1 MALLPLAG
9 WALEDVTVTPV
20 TFTKP
25 YGYSETVTVNM
36 FTCSPAVSAQEK
48 QAIAA
53 KLTLVRIDEGQDV
66 NTAEGYRYYFEKTGN
81 TENSTIFV
89 ASTEGRLRISKLNL
103 SNPGQNSSQQDIH
116 VNVTLDPNADVSWT
130 GQAIEPTVTVSI
142 SGLDIDECN
151 GNLTENTHYTLEI
164 TNNINPNSSATATV
178 TAKDNTNFS
187 GTKVVDNFFVVG
199 KPSIQNASVTFKN
212 TFAPKFTGGPITV
225 QASDIDKVIVQYPNM
240 EPQELATTEWGIVA
254 NGYENNVE
262 AADKTAENA
271 PKVKLQGTNDHE
283 GTIMVP
289 FTIAPATDINIV
301 TFNNINDLT
310 YTGKTAEPVVT
321 AYIELGNNNQYDD
334 NVDYLINVAGEFD
347 LATTNQ
353 DVTDA
358 ASVTVTGKGKNFA
371 TTATKALSYKINPFN
386 LANADVTID
395 NVEYSA
401 NPQEVAPTLTIGT
414 GDDAI
419 IIPASSSYTLSYKD
433 AEGNAQNS
441 EDYNVTKIQN
451 GIKVVATANA
461 NTNYTGSTPAFDA
474 NNVIKYNI
482 TAKAITI
489 TAAEFTVG
497 HGADLPV
504 SVSMDEKTLVGNDTW
519 ALLTAN
525 VDLTNTNNYKF
536 YNDNN
541 GEKGNATANNEVPTD
556 KGFYW
561 YELKDDA
568 LTSPTAAN
576 YTITPVAARFE
587 ITTAQVIARVKTKND
602 VVYGTDATQWDLEY
616 VSGLG
621 TNAAATATFNTIKG
635 GLNISDN
642 DFAFVD
648 QTLNCTPITAAWLN
662 VVDGNGYEVKYTG
675 TQTYGNYQIS
685 VQNGYLKPVAKEL
698 NEKTGNDYNVAIQIN
713 GGNAITYAGAVPAQT
728 TAWTATYNNHDVK
741 DQLDIAYDEDFNVG
755 ARTALVTPKTGNK
768 NFVATRVVQQNN
780 TDVTVNN
787 RPVAYNIGVANL
799 TIKADDKLNWVYGSP
814 NNDPLSFTATGLVG
828 ADKGINLADA
838 DVAAAHDFTGAVKVD
853 INGSDGVGTHA
864 GALVPSGITASTN
877 YQIEWV
883 NGNLVV
889 DYNTVTVKI
898 KDQTITYGNAPEAFE
913 LEVVGDNI
921 TDEQKASI
929 NQIINWTKATNYDAA
944 DMKDVKAYEINAT
957 DADAATATNY
967 HVNEILPGSL
977 TIQKRPVTFTAKSYV
992 KVDENTD
999 NRIAYG
1005 NLDAWLADLSVSATY
1020 IDVTSGSIAANAT
1033 YNNGEDITD
1042 LIATIAP
1049 KTTIIGVDNVLELTK
1064 FTDGVARNYDITTV
1078 NGVLQLTDE
1087 GVGELVFNS
1096 ADIDSEKIT
1105 DFHGVVKNVKINF
1118 TPRNS
1123 QTINTNYGTWKAGFW
1138 NTLVLPFDIS
1148 VADLSKALGYAI
1160 VNVIDPAGRSL
1171 DSNGNP
1177 VFKFKLTMKGGNG
1190 SAEVLKANKPFVV
1203 KLADDI
1209 KTVDGNDDPYYYD
1222 FGQQTIVAP
1231 QNADDLTL
1239 DAGFDCKFVGT
1250 YTTTGA
1256 GKDSEGAGKYW
1267 FLVGDYDTK
1276 WIYSSKSEWNIVPF
1290 AAYIDLSNMDPEKAR
1305 EATFIMEEIDGSTT
1319 TIKSAN
1325 IDDVKSLGAEGWYNL
1340 NGMKMNGAPAQK
1352 GVFIQNGKKVV
1363 IK

>member
-1 MALLPLAG
+1 MFLMALLPLAG
-9 WALEDVTVTPV
+9 WATDYNVTVFAKNKTLYFGEANPS
-20 TFTKP
+20 TAAAKAT
-25 YGYSETVTVNM
+25 M
-36 FTCSPAVSAQEK
+36 FDVMGTTDDDIVEQIAGVISFSTERTTSSAVSATGYPFTLAKSANYVTIGGTDRYFITISEATANFIVRK
-48 QAIAA
+48 ADIENDDAVITITGSQAIQANGKA
-53 KLTLVRIDEGQDV
+53 EPAITLTVGEETLTKDV
-66 NTAEGYRYYFEKTGN
+66 DYE
-81 TENSTIFV
+81 V
-89 ASTEGRLRISKLNL
+89 A
-103 SNPGQNSSQQDIH
+103 
-116 VNVTLDPNADVSWT
+116 
-130 GQAIEPTVTVSI
+130 
-142 SGLDIDECN
+142 
-151 GNLTENTHYTLEI
+151 Y
-164 TNNINPNSSATATV
+164 TNNMVAEQNATITV
-178 TAKDNTNFS
+178 TALAGSSKLEGDKQKTQQ
-187 GTKVVDNFFVVG
+187 FVVG
-199 KPSIQNASVTFKN
+199 KRGIEDVVITLKSTFQ
-212 TFAPKFTGGPITV
+212 PKFTGTAITITADDIQSITQDEV
-225 QASDIDKVIVQYPNM
+225 ALAASEWAIYSHQDNIEAGTAKVIFKGAGNHD
-240 EPQELATTEWGIVA
+240 ATSTKE
-254 NGYENNVE
+254 VE
-262 AADKTAENA
+262 
-271 PKVKLQGTNDHE
+271 
-283 GTIMVP
+283 
-289 FTIAPATDINIV
+289 FTIAPATNIGIV
-301 TFNNINDLT
+301 TFNPIADLT
-310 YTGKTAEPVVT
+310 YTGKKAEPVVT
-321 AYIELGNNNQYDD
+321 AYIDVDNNHAYDD
-334 NVDYLINVAGEFD
+334 NTDYAITVADEFT
-347 LATTNQ
+347 LNTNNQ
-353 DVTDA
+353 DVTNT

-371 TTATKALSYKINPFN
+371 TTASTALAYKILPFN
-386 LANADVTID
+386 LANANVQIE
-395 NVEYSA
+395 NVEYNASA
-401 NPQEVAPTLTIGT
+401 QEVAPVLTIGT
-414 GDDAI
+414 GDNAI
-419 IIPASSSYTLSYKD
+419 TIPSTSYTLNYKD
-433 AEGNAQNS
+433 HNNVVKGGEGY
-441 EDYNVTKIQN
+441 DVTSIQN

-461 NTNYTGSTPAFDA
+461 NTNYTGSTPAFNE
-474 NNVIKYNI
+474 NNVITYNI

-489 TAAEFTVG
+489 AAAEFTVG
-497 HGADLPV
+497 HGADLAV
-504 SVSMDEKTLVGNDTW
+504 SVDLKTGSTLVGNDTW
-519 ALLTAN
+519 EMLTSG
-525 VDLTNTNNYKF
+525 VDLTSTAKYNF
-536 YNDNN
+536 YADDN
-541 GEKGNATANNEVPTD
+541 GVQGNLLQNVPTD
-556 KGFYW
+556 IGFYW
-561 YELKDDA
+561 YALKADA
-568 LTSPTAAN
+568 LTSATAGN
-576 YTITPVAARFE
+576 YDITPEAARFE
-587 ITTAQVIARVKTKND
+587 ITTAQIIARVKTKND
-602 VVYGTDATQWDLEY
+602 VVYGTNASNWDIEY

-621 TNAAATATFNTIKG
+621 TNAAATTAFATIKNN
-635 GLNISDN
+635 LNIQDAN
-642 DFAFVD
+642 FEFVD
-648 QTLNCTPITAAWLN
+648 QNLQVTPTTAAWLD

-698 NEKTGNDYNVAIQIN
+698 NGQTNNAYDVAIQIN
-713 GGNAITYAGAVPAQT
+713 GGSAITYTGAVPAST
-728 TAWTATYNNHDVK
+728 TAWTATYNNEDVT
-741 DQLDIAYDEDFNVG
+741 DQLAIEYDADFNV
-755 ARTALVTPKTGNK
+755 ANNHSALVTPKSGNK
-768 NFVATRVVQQNN
+768 NFVANREVQQNN
-780 TDVTVNN
+780 TNVTVYN
-787 RPVAYNIGVANL
+787 RPVTYSIGKANL
-799 TIKADDKLNWVYGSP
+799 TITADNKLDWVYGSP
-814 NNDPLSFTATGLVG
+814 NNSALTFTATGLVG
-828 ADKGINLADA
+828 VDEGIDLSDA
-838 DVAAAHDFTGAVKVD
+838 AVATAHNFTGSVVVD

-877 YQIEWV
+877 YNIAWE

-898 KDQTITYGNAPEAFE
+898 KDQTIIYGNAPAAFE

-929 NQIINWTKATNYDAA
+929 NQIVTWSQTTNYAA
-944 DMKDVKAYEINAT
+944 AGMKNVKMNGDEYDSYEITAT
-957 DADAATATNY
+957 GDAPTATNY
-967 HVNEILPGSL
+967 IVNAIQPGKL
-977 TIQKRPVTFTAKSYV
+977 TIEKRPVTFTAKSYV
-992 KVDENTD
+992 YVDENND

-1005 NLDAWLADLSVSATY
+1005 NLTAWLAALEVSANF
-1020 IDVTSGSIAANAT
+1020 IDVTSGSIADNAT
-1033 YNNGEDITD
+1033 YNNGETITD
-1042 LIATIAP
+1042 LIASIAP
-1049 KTTIIGVDNVLELTK
+1049 KTTIIDVDNVLELTK
-1064 FTDGVARNYDITTV
+1064 ATEGAAANYDITTV
-1078 NGVLQLTDE
+1078 NGVLQLTDA

-1209 KTVDGNDDPYYYD
+1209 KTVDNNNDPYYYN

-1290 AAYIDLSNMDPEKAR
+1290 AAYIDLSNMDPKKAR